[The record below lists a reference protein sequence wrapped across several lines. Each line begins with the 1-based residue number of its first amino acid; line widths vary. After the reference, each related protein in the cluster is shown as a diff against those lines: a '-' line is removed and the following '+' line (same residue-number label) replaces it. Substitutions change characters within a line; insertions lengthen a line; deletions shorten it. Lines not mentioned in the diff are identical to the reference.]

1 MLLQFATVL
10 IALLVSAGFVWGSLL
25 AGRFVRPRVADPEKG
40 TTYECGERPIGGAWV
55 NFNPRFYVM
64 ALIFIVFDVE
74 IALTVPAAVVARDM
88 VEAGRAWL
96 PVIEIGLFIVVLVI
110 ALGYVW
116 GKGDLDWIRDL
127 ERTEEER

>member
-1 MLLQFATVL
+1 MLFEFATVAV
-10 IALLVSAGFVWGSLL
+10 ALLVSAAFVWVSLFAGSFL
-25 AGRFVRPRVADPEKG
+25 RPRVPEPEKD

-74 IALTVPAAVVARDM
+74 IALTVPAAVVTRSLI
-88 VEAGRAWL
+88 EAGNAWL
-96 PVIEIGLFIVVLVI
+96 PVIEIGLFLVI
-110 ALGYVW
+110 LVVALGYVW

-127 ERTEEER
+127 ARSEEDG